1 MTDNFEIV
9 PYNTQHGDEMIEFG
23 LNDKLMDIDANFT
36 ENRIDFALA
45 GLSFTLLHNN
55 FPVCSGG
62 IVPLWTGVA
71 EGWVI
76 SSKRIF
82 KKRIKASRL
91 IKKRT
96 DLLCAANKIWR
107 LQTAVKSNFK
117 TGLRFAEFL
126 GFKNEGLMKAYGP
139 DKTDYYRMARIYL

>member
-1 MTDNFEIV
+1 MTDNYRIV

-55 FPVCSGG
+55 NPVCSGG
-62 IVPLWTGVA
+62 IVPLWNGVA

-76 SSKRIF
+76 SSKRIY
-82 KKRIKASRL
+82 KERIRASRL
-91 IKKRT
+91 IRKRT
-96 DLLCAANKIWR
+96 DILCAANKIWR

>member
-23 LNDKLMDIDANFT
+23 LNDKLMDIDAGFT

-55 FPVCSGG
+55 NPVCSGG
-62 IVPLWTGVA
+62 IVPLWNGVA

-76 SSKRIF
+76 SSKRIY
-82 KKRIKASRL
+82 KERIRASRL
-91 IKKRT
+91 IRKRT

>member
-1 MTDNFEIV
+1 MANFEIV
-9 PYNTQHGDEMIEFG
+9 PYEIQHGNDMIEFG
-23 LNDKLMDIDANFT
+23 LNDKLMDWDANFT

-82 KKRIKASRL
+82 KTRIKASRL

>member
-1 MTDNFEIV
+1 MTDNYKIV
-9 PYNTQHGDEMIEFG
+9 PYQTQHGDEMIEFG

-36 ENRIDFALA
+36 ENRIDFALV

-55 FPVCSGG
+55 NPVCSGG
-62 IVPLWTGVA
+62 IVPLWNGVA

-76 SSKRIF
+76 SSKRIY
-82 KKRIKASRL
+82 KERIRASRL
-91 IKKRT
+91 IRKRT
-96 DLLCAANKIWR
+96 DILCAANKIWR

>member
-36 ENRIDFALA
+36 ENRIDFALV

-55 FPVCSGG
+55 NPVCSGG
-62 IVPLWTGVA
+62 IVPLWNGVA

-76 SSKRIF
+76 SSKRIY
-82 KKRIKASRL
+82 KERIRASRL
-91 IKKRT
+91 IRKRT
-96 DLLCAANKIWR
+96 DILCAANKIWR

>member
-9 PYNTQHGDEMIEFG
+9 PYQVQHGNDMIEFG
-23 LNDKLMDIDANFT
+23 LNDKLMDWDANFT

-55 FPVCSGG
+55 LAVCSGG

-82 KKRIKASRL
+82 DFKVQAARL
-91 IKKRT
+91 IRNRLN
-96 DLLCAANKIWR
+96 LLCANNKVWR
-107 LQTAVKSNFK
+107 LQTSVKANYK
-117 TGLRFAEFL
+117 RGIKFAEFL
-126 GFKNEGLMKAYGP
+126 GLEKEGLMRAYGP
-139 DKTDYYRMARIYL
+139 DKTDYYLMARIYK

>member
-9 PYNTQHGDEMIEFG
+9 PYQVQHGDDMIEFG
-23 LNDKLMDIDANFT
+23 LNDKLMDWDANFT

-55 FPVCSGG
+55 NPVCSGG

-76 SSKRIF
+76 SSKRIC
-82 KKRIKASRL
+82 KERIKASRL
-91 IKKRT
+91 IRKRT
-96 DLLCAANKIWR
+96 DILCAANKIWR

>member
-36 ENRIDFALA
+36 ENRIDFALV

-55 FPVCSGG
+55 HPVFSGG
-62 IVPLWTGVA
+62 IVPLGNGVA

-76 SSKRIF
+76 SSKRIY
-82 KKRIKASRL
+82 KERIRASRL
-91 IKKRT
+91 IRKRT

>member
-1 MTDNFEIV
+1 MTDNFKIV
-9 PYNTQHGDEMIEFG
+9 PYETQHGDEMIEFG

-36 ENRIDFALA
+36 ENRIDAAVA
-45 GLSFTLLHNN
+45 GMAFTLLCNSQ
-55 FPVCSGG
+55 PIVSGG
-62 IVPLWTGVA
+62 IFPLWNGVA

-76 SSKRIF
+76 SSKRIY
-82 KKRIKASRL
+82 KERIRASRL
-91 IKKRT
+91 IRKRT

>member
-1 MTDNFEIV
+1 VTDNFEIV

-23 LNDKLMDIDANFT
+23 LNDKLMDIDAGFT

-55 FPVCSGG
+55 NPVCSGG
-62 IVPLWTGVA
+62 IVPLWNGVA

-76 SSKRIF
+76 SSKRIY
-82 KKRIKASRL
+82 KERIRASRL
-91 IKKRT
+91 IRKRT

>member
-1 MTDNFEIV
+1 
-9 PYNTQHGDEMIEFG
+9 
-23 LNDKLMDIDANFT
+23 MDIDANFT
-36 ENRIDFALA
+36 ENRIDFALV

-55 FPVCSGG
+55 NPVCSGG
-62 IVPLWTGVA
+62 IVPLWNGVA

-76 SSKRIF
+76 SSKRIY
-82 KKRIKASRL
+82 KERIRASRL
-91 IKKRT
+91 IRKRT

>member
-1 MTDNFEIV
+1 
-9 PYNTQHGDEMIEFG
+9 MIEFG

-36 ENRIDFALA
+36 ENRIDFALV

-55 FPVCSGG
+55 NPVCSGG
-62 IVPLWTGVA
+62 IVPLWNGVA

-76 SSKRIF
+76 SSKRIY
-82 KKRIKASRL
+82 KERIRASRL
-91 IKKRT
+91 IRKRT

>member
-1 MTDNFEIV
+1 MDKFEIV
-9 PYNTQHGDEMIEFG
+9 PYKPDHGNEMIEFG
-23 LNDKLMDIDANFT
+23 LNDKLMDHAATFKA
-36 ENRIDFALA
+36 NRIDFALA

-55 FPVCSGG
+55 LAVCSGG

-82 KKRIKASRL
+82 KNRIKASRL

-126 GFKNEGLMKAYGP
+126 GFKNEGLMTGYGP
-139 DKTDYYRMARIYL
+139 DKSDYYRMARIYL

>member
-9 PYNTQHGDEMIEFG
+9 PYQVQHGDDMIEFG
-23 LNDKLMDIDANFT
+23 LNDKLMDWDANFT

-55 FPVCSGG
+55 NPVCSGG

-82 KKRIKASRL
+82 KTRIKASRL

-96 DLLCAANKIWR
+96 DLLCAANNIWR

>member
-1 MTDNFEIV
+1 MTDNFKIV
-9 PYNTQHGDEMIEFG
+9 PYETQHGDEMIEFG

-36 ENRIDFALA
+36 ENRIDFTLV

-55 FPVCSGG
+55 NPVCSGG
-62 IVPLWTGVA
+62 IVPLWNGVA

-76 SSKRIF
+76 SSKRIY
-82 KKRIKASRL
+82 KERIRASRL
-91 IKKRT
+91 IRKRT

>member
-55 FPVCSGG
+55 NAVCSGG
-62 IVPLWTGVA
+62 IVPLWNGVA

-76 SSKRIF
+76 SSKRIY
-82 KKRIKASRL
+82 KERIKASRL
-91 IKKRT
+91 IRKRT
-96 DLLCAANKIWR
+96 DILCAANKIWR

>member
-36 ENRIDFALA
+36 ENRIDFALV

-55 FPVCSGG
+55 NPVCSGG

-76 SSKRIF
+76 SSKRIY
-82 KKRIKASRL
+82 KERIKASRL
-91 IKKRT
+91 IRKRT
-96 DLLCAANKIWR
+96 DILCAANKIWR